1 MNDPHK
7 LYVID
12 FHSQGNVIPEKRVAV
27 QATSPDRALDAFWG
41 WIRLQPW
48 YLHTWQLNIS
58 MAEVLLI
65 APLGPNL
72 KLY

>member
-1 MNDPHK
+1 MNDTYK

-12 FHSQGNVIPEKRVAV
+12 FHSQGNVVPEKRIVVSAP
-27 QATSPDRALDAFWG
+27 TPDRALDAFWC

-48 YLHTWQLNIS
+48 YLHTWQLNLA
-58 MAEVLLI
+58 MTEVLWI
-65 APLGPNL
+65 TPPDSNF

>member
-1 MNDPHK
+1 MVTSK

-12 FHSQGNVIPEKRVAV
+12 FHSPGNVIEEKSVAIS
-27 QATSPDRALDAFWG
+27 AMMPDRALDAFWC

-48 YLHTWQLNIS
+48 YLHTWQLNVS
-58 MAEVLLI
+58 MREVLLLS
-65 APLGPNL
+65 PPNNNY